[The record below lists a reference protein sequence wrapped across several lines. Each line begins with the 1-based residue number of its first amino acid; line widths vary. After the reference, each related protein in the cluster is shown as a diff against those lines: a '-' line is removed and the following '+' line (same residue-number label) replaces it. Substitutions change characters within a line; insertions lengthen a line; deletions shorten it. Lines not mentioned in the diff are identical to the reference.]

1 MPNCTVRY
9 YVRLVPTLP
18 AAQAMNAIGIFT
30 EDRTPNELGEPG
42 VLVSRQLSTF
52 SGPGGNSIREMVTRG
67 GAWHMDVK
75 ERAGPLE
82 WDR

>member
-9 YVRLVPTLP
+9 YVRLVPSALD
-18 AAQAMNAIGIFT
+18 AQAMNAIGIFT
-30 EDRTPNELGEPG
+30 EERTPNEHGEPG
-42 VLVSRQLSTF
+42 VLIWRRLNTF

-67 GAWHMDVK
+67 NHWKMDVK

-82 WDR
+82 WDS